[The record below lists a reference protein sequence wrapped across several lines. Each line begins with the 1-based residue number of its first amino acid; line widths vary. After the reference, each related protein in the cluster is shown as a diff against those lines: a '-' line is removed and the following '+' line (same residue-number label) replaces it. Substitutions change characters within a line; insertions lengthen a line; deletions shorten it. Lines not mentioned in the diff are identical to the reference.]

1 LTTCATCDV
10 YVCRTGR
17 VDVAPETCPMRV
29 SPDVVNTRAE
39 YSEPA
44 IRAMARHSALV
55 ESEGYCQ
62 WTRVEETMEYARRL
76 GVRTIGVA
84 FCAGLR
90 QEAKTLHR
98 ILEANGFQVVSACCK
113 NGAIGK
119 DFIGVRDEEQ
129 VRPGTFEAMCN
140 PIGQA
145 KLLNEGGT
153 GLNVVFGLCV
163 GHDSLFIKHSDAM
176 VTCLVVKDRVLA
188 HNPLGAV
195 NCAYGYFNKAM
206 YQRHRPEEPE
216 RTEPS
221 S

>member
-1 LTTCATCDV
+1 VSTCATCDV

-17 VDVAPETCPMRV
+17 VDVAPDECPIRV
-29 SPDVVNTRAE
+29 SPEIVDTRE
-39 YSEPA
+39 YYREPSV
-44 IRAMARHSALV
+44 REVARHSALV

-62 WTRVEETMEYARRL
+62 WTRVEETMEFARRL
-76 GVRTIGVA
+76 GVRTLGLA
-84 FCAGLR
+84 FCVGLR

-98 ILEANGFQVVSACCK
+98 IFEANGFRVVSACCK
-113 NGAIGK
+113 TGSIGK
-119 DFIGVRDEEQ
+119 DFIGVTDEQQ
-129 VRPGTFEAMCN
+129 VRPGTFEPMCN

-145 KLLNEGGT
+145 KLLNDADT

-195 NCAYGYFNKAM
+195 NCAYGYFNKAL
-206 YQRHRPEEPE
+206 YLRHRPAGDHPD
-216 RTEPS
+216 RPS
-221 S
+221 